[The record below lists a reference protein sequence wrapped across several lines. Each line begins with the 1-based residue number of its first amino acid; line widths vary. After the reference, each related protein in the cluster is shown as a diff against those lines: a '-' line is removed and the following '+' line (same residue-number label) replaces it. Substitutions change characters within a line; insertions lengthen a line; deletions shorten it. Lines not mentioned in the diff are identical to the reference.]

1 MIGFDCEWGSNL
13 NNDSANR
20 SDWIEALS
28 YDKND
33 SSSQE
38 WLQERLEK
46 LSLIQIALCDGSVY
60 VLQLRALLQ
69 QSINEEPSV
78 YSDNPLGELAELL
91 VDAR

>member
-1 MIGFDCEWGSNL
+1 MIKTTHYHRSGFKK
-13 NNDSANR
+13 
-20 SDWIEALS
+20 DW
-28 YDKND
+28 KN
-33 SSSQE
+33 
-38 WLQERLEK
+38 
-46 LSLIQIALCDGSVY
+46 SLIQIALCDGSVY